1 MNGNNNTF
9 FSRNV
14 PAIVSCI
21 SWVRLKFLVC
31 NFQGKKFE
39 AKKAGH
45 AVNLLHSK
53 PVIRYAG
60 RWPEFAVTSPKPEAL
75 RPCFGLFPESPLKL
89 VVIYGPRC

>member
-1 MNGNNNTF
+1 MEGRANGFILRETKGRIFMNGNNNTF

-39 AKKAGH
+39 AKKARH

-53 PVIRYAG
+53 PGAG
-60 RWPEFAVTSPKPEAL
+60 RS
-75 RPCFGLFPESPLKL
+75 R
-89 VVIYGPRC
+89 